1 LLWSPG
7 FYSRKSV
14 IGDRNV
20 IITATQQKMNT
31 IKNRFYIPN
40 NSALILSGDITPERG
55 FALAQRIFGDW
66 PRGPDPFV
74 TPAPNPPPLQQNRAV
89 IVEKP
94 VQAVTMYMAW
104 DGPSVKTDPRATYAA
119 DVLST
124 VIGNPTSKY
133 YKRLVDSGLTFGT
146 SLSYYTLAHTGP
158 IQAFAQL
165 APDKVL
171 EAQRV
176 ILEEIRKFDDPGYIT
191 EDELAAARE
200 QLRVQTLYQREQS
213 SEFAHT
219 VGFWWAVAGLD
230 YYRTY
235 LANMQ
240 KVTRADIASFAR
252 TYLIGKPFVT
262 GVLISPEA
270 RKQLGLTPERLL
282 QNGGV
287 Q

>member
-1 LLWSPG
+1 
-7 FYSRKSV
+7 V

-40 NSALILSGDITPERG
+40 NSALILSGDITPQRG
-55 FALAQRIFGDW
+55 FTLAQRVFGDW
-66 PRGPDPFV
+66 PRGADPFA
-74 TPAPNPPPLQQNRAV
+74 TPAPNPPPLQQRKAV
-89 IVEKP
+89 VVEKP

-104 DGPSVKTDPRATYAA
+104 DGPSVKTDPNATYAA

-124 VIGNPTSKY
+124 VIGNPTSKF

-146 SLSYYTLAHTGP
+146 SLGYYTLAHTGP

-165 APDKVL
+165 TPDKVL
-171 EAQRV
+171 EAQRA
-176 ILEEIRKFDDPGYIT
+176 ILEEIGKFADPGYIT
-191 EDELAAARE
+191 DAELQAARE

-230 YYRTY
+230 YYRNY

-240 KVTRADIASFAR
+240 KVTRADIAKYAR
-252 TYLIGKPFVT
+252 DYLIGKPFVT
-262 GVLISPEA
+262 GVLISPDA
-270 RKQLGLTPERLL
+270 SKQIGLTPEKLL
-282 QNGGV
+282 QNGGAR
-287 Q
+287 